1 MSKNSWHISSNSSE
15 YGSEPFPNLSS
26 EPDEGN
32 GTWKDVRGGKR
43 RTRTRTRKSRKSR
56 RARKSRKNRGK
67 SRRR

>member
-43 RTRTRTRKSRKSR
+43 RTRTRKSRKTR
-56 RARKSRKNRGK
+56 RTRKSRKNRGK

>member
-43 RTRTRTRKSRKSR
+43 RTRKRRKSR
-56 RARKSRKNRGK
+56 RTRKSRKNRGK
-67 SRRR
+67 SRHR